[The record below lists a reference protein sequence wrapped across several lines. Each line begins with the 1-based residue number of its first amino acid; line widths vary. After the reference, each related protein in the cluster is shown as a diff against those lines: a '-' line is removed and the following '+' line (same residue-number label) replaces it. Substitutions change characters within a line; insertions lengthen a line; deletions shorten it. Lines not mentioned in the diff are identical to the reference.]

1 MDWPD
6 DEFEAFLRQFRPRKP
21 KALSTHRRTAVAFA
35 MALGMAA
42 VVTAAVVIP
51 ARFWSKGPA
60 AHDSTPTSA
69 SAPSATTKPADGVG
83 QGSRPDTRPAATLN
97 RGPDANTTPPAGEH
111 KAPAVSGPLIGFPSA
126 EVKQPDSTPTNAPLS
141 AASGAANRRLRVGG
155 PIKAP
160 RRLVDVKPVY
170 PADARAAGIE
180 GVVVLDIVI
189 GEDGSVIEARVLRSI
204 PELDQA
210 AIDAVNQWQFE
221 PTLLN
226 GEPVELEMNVTVNFT
241 LR

>member
-21 KALSTHRRTAVAFA
+21 KALPTHRRTAAALA

-51 ARFWSKGPA
+51 ARFWSKGPGA
-60 AHDSTPTSA
+60 NGSTPTSA
-69 SAPSATTKPADGVG
+69 STPSGTPDAADGIG
-83 QGSRPDTRPAATLN
+83 RGARPDTRPAATLN
-97 RGPDANTTPPAGEH
+97 HGPHINTTLPDGE
-111 KAPAVSGPLIGFPSA
+111 KNAPAVSGPQMLFPSTD
-126 EVKQPDSTPTNAPLS
+126 VKQPDSTPANAPVS
-141 AASGAANRRLRVGG
+141 ATRGAANRRLRVGG

-170 PADARAAGIE
+170 PADAKAAGIE
-180 GVVVLDIVI
+180 GVVILDIVI

-221 PTLLN
+221 PTRLN

>member
-21 KALSTHRRTAVAFA
+21 KALPTHRRTVVALA
-35 MALGMAA
+35 MALGMAG

-60 AHDSTPTSA
+60 ANGSTPTPA
-69 SAPSATTKPADGVG
+69 SIPSATPNAADGMS
-83 QGSRPDTRPAATLN
+83 QGARPDTRPAATLN
-97 RGPDANTTPPAGEH
+97 RGPHANTTPPDGEN
-111 KAPAVSGPLIGFPSA
+111 KAPAVSGPQVLFPSTD
-126 EVKQPDSTPTNAPLS
+126 VKRPDSTPTNAPVS
-141 AASGAANRRLRVGG
+141 ATIGAANRLRVGG

-160 RRLVDVKPVY
+160 RKLVDVKPVY
-170 PADARAAGIE
+170 PADAQAAGIE
-180 GVVVLDIVI
+180 GVVILDIVI
-189 GEDGSVIEARVLRSI
+189 GEDGSVIEARVIRSI